1 MASLLDD
8 FRSGFWRRYGA
19 VGQLITLNV
28 ALFLPI
34 ALLNTVIYL
43 TAGPKGMV
51 DGSVYDWLGVRA
63 YLPALATRPWTLLT
77 YMFVHDLGSIL
88 HLLGN
93 MLWLYWIGGWILRD
107 FLPDKRIWGLY
118 FLGGLVGAAIYI
130 LTFNLLPVFSE
141 ARLNAKLVGASASVL
156 AIVVGTATLVPNYT
170 VNLLF
175 FGPVKLK
182 WLALVSVLIDII
194 QIPNNPG
201 GMIAHLGGALIGML
215 YLSSYA
221 RGNDWLAP
229 LDGLVESISGVFRPR
244 SRSER
249 HVRVSVRGAAPS
261 ARAATRPSAEPGK
274 PSQAEVDR
282 ILDKIKSVGYER
294 LTTEEKQ
301 TLFNASKD

>member
-34 ALLNTVIYL
+34 ALFNALIFLAT
-43 TAGPKGMV
+43 GPGGAV
-51 DGSVYDWLGVRA
+51 DGTVYDWLGVRA
-63 YLPALATRPWTLLT
+63 YLPALATRPWTPLS
-77 YMFVHDLGSIL
+77 YMFVHDLRGIF
-88 HLLGN
+88 HLLVN

-118 FLGGLVGAAIYI
+118 LMGGLAGAGLYVLAY
-130 LTFNLLPVFSE
+130 NLLPAFADVRQV
-141 ARLNAKLVGASASVL
+141 AVLYGASASVL

-229 LDGLVESISGVFRPR
+229 LDGLIESVSGALRPR